1 MSRNFFLF
9 FILLLPLLLFPVSSY
24 AQNKK
29 TTLVVAGEGCSK
41 DEAIMSGIRNAI
53 EQTCGA
59 LVFSTT
65 EIENRKMIVDRIVSM
80 SSGKI
85 SSYRELS
92 CTQNVD
98 GCYVVNL
105 EVKIGIADLSS
116 IIVKDISK
124 EMSIEIDLSEL
135 SNAYLVNEKLRM
147 LHKSNES
154 EVISNLVTQLNA
166 MIDKDIYYV
175 DKFNCGKPIL
185 NYNANKV
192 KYELS
197 AVLKPSSKL
206 KLIDDFLFN
215 TLQGL
220 SEINYEDIKQ
230 LDEGLAYETKSNMP
244 YYFGLNRKCK
254 VLLYDSSYDLLDSV
268 FRSISDVI
276 LHYSFYSNGM
286 AINEPMDEID
296 YNYSTGFKKDSRY
309 KIANSIRFNATI
321 IKCLS
326 NVSNEKYTFE

>member
-1 MSRNFFLF
+1 M
-9 FILLLPLLLFPVSSY
+9 
-24 AQNKK
+24 
-29 TTLVVAGEGCSK
+29 VVGEGCTK
-41 DEAIMSGIRNAI
+41 DEAVLSGIRNAI
-53 EQTCGA
+53 EQACGA

-65 EIENRKMIVDRIVSM
+65 EIENRKMVVDRIVSM

-92 CTQNVD
+92 CTQKSD
-98 GCYVVNL
+98 GCYVVSL

-116 IIVKDISK
+116 VIVKDISK

-147 LHKSNES
+147 LHENNEQ
-154 EVISNLVTQLNA
+154 EVISNLVTQLKA
-166 MIDKDIYYV
+166 LIDKDIYYV
-175 DKFNCGKPIL
+175 DRFNCGEPIV
-185 NYNANKV
+185 NFDGDKV

-206 KLIDDFLFN
+206 KLIDDYLFN

-230 LDEGLAYETKSNMP
+230 LDEGLAYETKRNAP

-254 VLLYDSSYDLLDSV
+254 VLLSNSSYDLLYPI
-268 FRSISDVI
+268 FESISFVI
-276 LHYSFYSNGM
+276 LYYSFYSNGRE
-286 AINEPMDEID
+286 INNAEDVID
-296 YNYSTGFKKDSRY
+296 CHYSTGFSKDSRY
-309 KIANSIRFNATI
+309 KIANSIKFKTTI
-321 IKCLS
+321 IQNLS
-326 NVSNEKYTFE
+326 NASNEKYTFE